1 VAGLAVK
8 TFLDGVQLPVN
19 PFEDITIAVS
29 ADNKSVDII
38 SLGEVTVIGPRKL
51 AGFTIKSL
59 LTDTKY
65 PFSADGDTIS
75 ALAWINRIY
84 AILDSQEPVRFIITG
99 IGAEI
104 NMLCSIEKFQH
115 AEKHGQIGEYYYEL
129 QLKEYRTYGV
139 RKVSISGS
147 TTKKVTTTAA
157 RTGSPSTVS
166 NYSVRSGDSLS
177 AIAKAQLGDSSRWRE
192 IYNLNKDVISNPNK
206 IYPGQSLV
214 MPS

>member
-1 VAGLAVK
+1 MAVK

-19 PFEDITIAVS
+19 PFDDITISVS

-59 LTDTKY
+59 LSDTKY
-65 PFSADGDTIS
+65 PFSADGETIS

-84 AILDSQEPVRFIITG
+84 ASMDAQEPVRFVVTG

-115 AEKHGQIGEYYYEL
+115 TEKHGQLGEYYYEL
-129 QLKEYRTYGV
+129 QMKEYRTYNV
-139 RKVSISGS
+139 RTVSISGS
-147 TTKKVTTTAA
+147 TAKKTAA
-157 RTGSPSTVS
+157 IPTRPGVPAAVS
-166 NYSVRSGDSLS
+166 NYTVRSGDSLS

-192 IYNLNKDVISNPNK
+192 IYELNQDIISNPNR
-206 IYPGQSLV
+206 IYPNQSLV
-214 MPS
+214 MPKR